1 MKRTENSW
9 ITHIDEWMKFFEV
22 ILYVKERIEMSNNQ
36 FYLLL
41 FFLSVTKHTLIG
53 QFSGSYLTERPAK
66 IYP

>member
-36 FYLLL
+36 FYLLFIIFSQL
-41 FFLSVTKHTLIG
+41 LSTL
-53 QFSGSYLTERPAK
+53 
-66 IYP
+66 